1 MSERENTL
9 FKACFPFIIIKKEVL
24 GMPNYVKSKITGI
37 TKEQLMPYLSD
48 DGSGEEYL
56 DFEKIIPMPKELRIE
71 SGSRLHRG
79 MEIIKDNVLS
89 VDFINNLSDEEKDY
103 INMGFKG
110 LYNKLHYG
118 FQDWY
123 DWRWANWG
131 TKCNSCGSEFQDNAI
146 FISTAWSMPF
156 PVIKKLSE
164 LLKSEITIIY
174 ADEDFG
180 CNTGRFVFKNGD
192 VLEEYNPAICSG
204 DAFVCV
210 YEARDYEYE
219 INKHENGEH
228 LICFEGENYIIE
240 QFTEKLS

>member
-1 MSERENTL
+1 MRNRKDSGL
-9 FKACFPFIIIKKEVL
+9 
-24 GMPNYVKSKITGI
+24 
-37 TKEQLMPYLSD
+37 YL
-48 DGSGEEYL
+48 ETQV
-56 DFEKIIPMPKELRIE
+56 RV
-71 SGSRLHRG
+71 G
-79 MEIIKDNVLS
+79 MEERYIFNLQDEIPSELLED
-89 VDFINNLSDEEKDY
+89 LSDEEKDY
-103 INMGFKG
+103 LNMGFKG

-131 TKCNSCGSEFQDNAI
+131 TKWNSCGSEFQDNAI

-156 PVIKKLSE
+156 PIIKKLSG

-180 CNTGRFVFKNGD
+180 CNTGRFVFNNGE
-192 VLEEYNPAICSG
+192 VLENYNPAICSG

-210 YEARDYEYE
+210 YEAWDYEYE
-219 INKHENGEH
+219 ISKHENGEPF
-228 LICFEGENYIIE
+228 ICFDEQEYLVE

>member
-1 MSERENTL
+1 MGVT
-9 FKACFPFIIIKKEVL
+9 IDDIKKAREVL
-24 GMPNYVKSKITGI
+24 DGVARKTDLIYSPALSGLNQIYLKTENLQLTGSFKLRGAYNKI
-37 TKEQLMPYLSD
+37 
-48 DGSGEEYL
+48 
-56 DFEKIIPMPKELRIE
+56 
-71 SGSRLHRG
+71 
-79 MEIIKDNVLS
+79 NA
-89 VDFINNLSDEEKDY
+89 LSDEEKDY
-103 INMGFKG
+103 LNMGFKG

-131 TKCNSCGSEFQDNAI
+131 TKWNSCDSEFQDNAI

-180 CNTGRFVFKNGD
+180 CNTGRLVFNNGE
-192 VLEEYNPAICSG
+192 VLENYNPAICSG

-210 YEARDYEYE
+210 YEAWDYEYE
-219 INKHENGEH
+219 ISKHENGEPF
-228 LICFEGENYIIE
+228 ICFDEQEYLVE